1 MVGSGEQDYNYASL
15 IVITAVTKKHR
26 IDLKIRKNSE
36 LVVGSR
42 EQDYNYNIYYKE
54 RRKFN
59 YVIADLRE
67 IYPYSTYTLFS
78 TVIT

>member
-42 EQDYNYNIYYKE
+42 EQDYNYNIYY
-54 RRKFN
+54 N
-59 YVIADLRE
+59 IS
-67 IYPYSTYTLFS
+67 YSSQLYQKKHK
-78 TVIT
+78 ID